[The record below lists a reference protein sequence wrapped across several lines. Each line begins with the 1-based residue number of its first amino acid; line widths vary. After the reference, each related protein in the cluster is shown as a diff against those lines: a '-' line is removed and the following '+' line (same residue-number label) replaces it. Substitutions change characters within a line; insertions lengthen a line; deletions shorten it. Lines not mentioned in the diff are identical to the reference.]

1 MTTLLACGIIGKEER
16 CGTPRTPR
24 TPETGDSMRFN
35 RLDLNL
41 LVALDALL
49 SEKSITRA
57 GRRLNLSQS
66 AASGA
71 LARLREYFEDEL
83 LVPVGRNLVLT
94 PLAVSLADA
103 VRDVLLQIQR
113 TIEIKPAFDP
123 ATATREFRIF
133 ASDFVS
139 TVLLGEVGRRISV
152 EAPGISID
160 ISPTTSTPA
169 EQLERGDVELVILPK
184 KFMSDSQPTELL
196 FEETYTCI
204 VWTGNDVVGD
214 TLSLEQYMG
223 LGHVSS
229 RFGTS
234 LASFEESFLKDSGY
248 DRRIEVSTTNFT
260 SLPHFVIGTNRIATM
275 HTRLARTLACYYPI
289 RLLAPPIE
297 FPKLEMCMQWNRFLD
312 QDPSHVWL
320 RRLLL
325 EIAGAG
331 PGKGELS
338 ASTDHSSE
346 GVVQALPRQRLSACA

>member
-1 MTTLLACGIIGKEER
+1 
-16 CGTPRTPR
+16 
-24 TPETGDSMRFN
+24 MRFN

-57 GRRLNLSQS
+57 SRRLNLSQS
-66 AASGA
+66 ATSGV
-71 LARLREYFEDEL
+71 LARLRDYFMDDL
-83 LVPVGRNLVLT
+83 LVQVGRNLILT
-94 PLAVSLADA
+94 PLAVSLVEP

-113 TIEIKPAFDP
+113 TIEIKPEFDP
-123 ATATREFRIF
+123 ATATREFRLF

-139 TVLLGEVGRRISV
+139 TVLLGELGRRIAA
-152 EAPGISID
+152 EAPGVTID

-169 EQLERGDVELVILPK
+169 EQLERGEVELMILPRK
-184 KFMSDSQPTELL
+184 YMSESQPTELL

-204 VWTGNDVVGD
+204 VWTGNTLVGD
-214 TLSLEQYMG
+214 TLSLDQYMA

-234 LASFEESFLKDSGY
+234 LASFEEHFLKDSGY

-275 HTRLARTLACYYPI
+275 HTRLARMLACYYPI
-289 RLLAPPIE
+289 RLIAPPIA

-312 QDPSHVWL
+312 RDPSHIWL
-320 RRLLL
+320 RKMLL
-325 EIAGAG
+325 EIADAEPARTLSTPMVAAAPAG
-331 PGKGELS
+331 QVLP
-338 ASTDHSSE
+338 
-346 GVVQALPRQRLSACA
+346 LPRERKSA

>member
-1 MTTLLACGIIGKEER
+1 
-16 CGTPRTPR
+16 
-24 TPETGDSMRFN
+24 MRFN

-57 GRRLNLSQS
+57 SRRLNLSQS
-66 AASGA
+66 ATSGV
-71 LARLREYFEDEL
+71 LARLRDYFRDDL
-83 LVPVGRNLVLT
+83 LVQVGRNLILT
-94 PLAVSLADA
+94 PLAVSLVEP

-113 TIEIKPAFDP
+113 TIEIQPEFDP
-123 ATATREFRIF
+123 ATATREFRLF

-139 TVLLGEVGRRISV
+139 TVLLGELGRRIAA
-152 EAPGISID
+152 EAPGVSID

-169 EQLERGDVELVILPK
+169 EQLERGEVELMILPRK
-184 KFMSDSQPTELL
+184 YMSDSQPTELL

-204 VWTGNDVVGD
+204 VWTGNTLVGD
-214 TLSLEQYMG
+214 TLSLDQYME

-234 LASFEESFLKDSGY
+234 LASFEEHFLKDSGY

-275 HTRLARTLACYYPI
+275 HTRLARMLACYYPI
-289 RLLAPPIE
+289 RLIAPPIA

-312 QDPSHVWL
+312 RDPSHIWL
-320 RRLLL
+320 RKMLL
-325 EIAGAG
+325 EIADAEPARTLSTPMVAAAPAG
-331 PGKGELS
+331 QVFP
-338 ASTDHSSE
+338 
-346 GVVQALPRQRLSACA
+346 LPRERKSA